1 MNVDGWKVLMAW
13 NEPGN
18 SGDRDPWGNR
28 DGAPPDLDEV
38 LGNLKKK
45 FGGVFKGGSGSD
57 QQTPAGVPGS
67 VVFIGLIVLFIGWL
81 LTGFY
86 RITEGYQGVVLRFGE
101 FQTTANPGL
110 HWHIPRPIE
119 KVEKVDI
126 GRLRAV
132 EIGYRENQRSGQLSS
147 VPFESLM
154 LTQDENIIDIKF
166 AVQYQVNDARAFL
179 FNVRDPEGTLQQVA
193 ESAIRQQV
201 GQTPM
206 DSILSR
212 NRNQVSVAI
221 FETMQE
227 VLDRYE
233 SGLRLSSVNMQDA
246 QPPEQVQAAFAD
258 AVKARED
265 KQRLINEA
273 EAYRNDIL
281 PRANGEAARILA
293 DADAYR
299 ATLMARANG
308 VAQRFTA
315 LREAYAEAPDVT
327 RKRLYL
333 ETMEEVLAANR
344 KVMIEGDASNNLLYL
359 PLDRMVNEFG
369 NRSTGE
375 LSGEPAT
382 SSSRVPVEQVDSRSV
397 RRGRESRL

>member
-1 MNVDGWKVLMAW
+1 MAW
-13 NEPGN
+13 NEPGD
-18 SGDRDPWGNR
+18 SGDKDPWGNR

-38 LGNLKKK
+38 LGNLRKK
-45 FGGVFKGGSGSD
+45 FGGAFKAGGGGGD
-57 QQTPAGVPGS
+57 QQPTAGVSGS
-67 VVFIGLIVLFIGWL
+67 VVFVGLVVLLVGWL

-101 FQTTANPGL
+101 FQTTAKPGL

-119 KVEKVDI
+119 KVEKVDM
-126 GRLRAV
+126 GPLRAV
-132 EIGYRENQRSGQLSS
+132 EIGYRENSRTGQVSS

-166 AVQYQVNDARAFL
+166 AVQYQVSDARAFL
-179 FNVRDPEGTLQQVA
+179 FNIRDPEGTLQQVA

-201 GQTPM
+201 GQTQM
-206 DSILSR
+206 DSILSK
-212 NRNQVSVAI
+212 NRNQVSIAVY
-221 FETMQE
+221 ETMQE

-233 SGLRLSSVNMQDA
+233 SGISLSSVNMQDA

-293 DADAYR
+293 DADAYQ

-308 VAQRFTA
+308 VAERFTS

-327 RKRLYL
+327 RKSNSL
-333 ETMEEVLAANR
+333 TM
-344 KVMIEGDASNNLLYL
+344 
-359 PLDRMVNEFG
+359 
-369 NRSTGE
+369 RS
-375 LSGEPAT
+375 SG
-382 SSSRVPVEQVDSRSV
+382 R
-397 RRGRESRL
+397 